1 MKRIAN
7 TVQSID
13 QVFEYATKMKKTN
26 ATGINTPNLR
36 YVLVYDKTLISMV
49 WIIASKYTNH
59 FINWATRPVSKL
71 KLRMTHQ
78 EEDFNYQH
86 HFRVTML

>member
-26 ATGINTPNLR
+26 AAAINTPNLR
-36 YVLVYDKTLISMV
+36 YVLVYERTLISMV
-49 WIIASKYTNH
+49 WIIASKCTNR
-59 FINWATRPVSKL
+59 FIN
-71 KLRMTHQ
+71 
-78 EEDFNYQH
+78 
-86 HFRVTML
+86 